1 MLGSRLVNAFFYFQN
16 VVWLCRM
23 LGDIIV
29 KFFFYYYCCTLGNF
43 IIYVMAMKKIFRL

>member
-29 KFFFYYYCCTLGNF
+29 KLFFLLLLLHTWKFYYLCDGYEED
-43 IIYVMAMKKIFRL
+43 I

>member
-29 KFFFYYYCCTLGNF
+29 KLVFF
-43 IIYVMAMKKIFRL
+43 IIIAAHLEMLLFM